1 MAGAV
6 KPVRG
11 PLYSVRALW
20 CCDGDSNIQR
30 LTSNLQKAKKR
41 LIATFTNLEIESTCS
56 QQRTSQFSNRN
67 KNGLSGNSDFAR
79 ASAFDLGLLRPL
91 ASSPHPIPSME
102 STKHVIVGTAGHIDH
117 GKSTLV
123 EALTGT
129 NPDRLEEEKR
139 RGITID
145 LGFAFLDLEGA
156 RLGFV
161 DVPGHERFVRNMLA
175 GVGGIDLVLLVIAAD
190 ESIKPQTREHFDICR
205 MLGIPRGIIAITKS
219 DLVDADVLGLARL
232 EIEEFVRGSFLEAA
246 PIVPVSARTGA
257 GLDMLKQ
264 ELLRSAQ
271 SVPERDVTRHFRLP
285 IDRSFAMKGF
295 GTVVTGTLVSGA
307 VKVEDEVELYPPR
320 SRVRVR
326 GLHSGGKSV
335 TRAVAGQRTA
345 VNLAGI
351 EREEIE
357 RGMVLA
363 PPGIFE
369 PARRLDARVTLLGSA
384 RPLRSRARVHF
395 HQGTAEA
402 IAEMVLLDRNELAPG
417 ASAFA
422 QLRLE
427 KPVLLLPGDR
437 FILRQFSPVETI
449 GGGVALDVRAARHR
463 RNDPAVAQFLE
474 TLERGNREE
483 ILSALV
489 AASPQGLSLEQI
501 IARTGWTEADVR
513 QAATKAIDAKRL
525 RVVTALPWTIAS
537 AKSVADCAA
546 VLRKAI
552 EDFHRANPLLPG
564 IPKQEL
570 RGRAGKTSAEIFL
583 AALDDLVKAGTLA
596 ISGDLVQ
603 RAGREIALSDEEARA
618 KELIEKEFER
628 AGLTVPSFVAVLEK
642 LPVESRR
649 AQKILQILLRE
660 KVLIKVADDLVFHRA
675 AMARLRETLAKYRRE
690 RGERL
695 PIPAFKELTG
705 ITRKYAIPLLEYLDR
720 EHVTRR
726 VGDER
731 VIL

>member
-1 MAGAV
+1 
-6 KPVRG
+6 
-11 PLYSVRALW
+11 
-20 CCDGDSNIQR
+20 
-30 LTSNLQKAKKR
+30 
-41 LIATFTNLEIESTCS
+41 
-56 QQRTSQFSNRN
+56 
-67 KNGLSGNSDFAR
+67 
-79 ASAFDLGLLRPL
+79 
-91 ASSPHPIPSME
+91 ME

-190 ESIKPQTREHFDICR
+190 ESIKPQTCEHFDICR
-205 MLGIPRGIIAITKS
+205 LLGIPRGIIAITKS
-219 DLVDADVLGLARL
+219 DLVDADGLGLVKL
-232 EIEEFVRGSFLEAA
+232 EIEEFTRGTFMEKS

-257 GLDMLKQ
+257 GLDALKQ

-271 SVPERDVTRHFRLP
+271 SVPARDATRHFRLP

-307 VKVEDEVELYPPR
+307 VKVEDEVELYPPQ

-335 TRAVAGQRTA
+335 ARAVAGQRTA

-363 PPGIFE
+363 PAGIFE
-369 PARRLDARVTLLGSA
+369 PAHRVDARVTLLGSA
-384 RPLRSRARVHF
+384 RRLPSRSRVHF

-402 IAEMVLLDRNELAPG
+402 IAEIVLLDRVELAPG

-437 FILRQFSPVETI
+437 FILRQFSPVVTI

-463 RNDPAVAQFLE
+463 RKDPYVAEFLE
-474 TLERGNREE
+474 TLERGNQEE
-483 ILSALV
+483 ILGALV
-489 AASPQGLSLEQI
+489 AASLHGLSLAQI
-501 IARTGWTEADVR
+501 IARTGWTETDVR
-513 QAATKAIDAKRL
+513 QAAAKHVEAKRL
-525 RVVTALPWTIAS
+525 RVMSAQPWTIAS

-546 VLRKAI
+546 VVRKAI

-564 IPKQEL
+564 IPRQEL
-570 RGRAGKTSAEIFL
+570 RGRAGKTSPEIFL
-583 AALDDLVKAGTLA
+583 AAMDDLAKTGVLSV
-596 ISGDLVQ
+596 SGDLVQ
-603 RAGREIALSDEEARA
+603 RAGREISLLDDEARA

-660 KVLIKVADDLVFHRA
+660 KVLIKVAEDLVFHRA
-675 AMARLRETLAKYRRE
+675 AVARLRETLAKFRKE

-695 PIPAFKELTG
+695 PIPVFKELTG

>member
-1 MAGAV
+1 
-6 KPVRG
+6 
-11 PLYSVRALW
+11 
-20 CCDGDSNIQR
+20 
-30 LTSNLQKAKKR
+30 
-41 LIATFTNLEIESTCS
+41 
-56 QQRTSQFSNRN
+56 
-67 KNGLSGNSDFAR
+67 
-79 ASAFDLGLLRPL
+79 
-91 ASSPHPIPSME
+91 ME
-102 STKHVIVGTAGHIDH
+102 TIKHIIVGTAGHIDH

-161 DVPGHERFVRNMLA
+161 DVPGHERFVRTMLA

-205 MLGIPRGIIAITKS
+205 LLGIPRGIIAITKS
-219 DLVDADVLGLARL
+219 DLVETDVLALVQL
-232 EIEEFVRGSFLEAA
+232 EIEEFVRGSFLETA
-246 PIVPVSARTGA
+246 PVIPLSARSRA
-257 GLDMLKQ
+257 GLDVLKQ
-264 ELLRSAQ
+264 ELLRSARA
-271 SVPERDVTRHFRLP
+271 VPLRDASRHFRLP

-307 VKVEDEVELYPPR
+307 VRIEDEVELYPPGVR
-320 SRVRVR
+320 ARVR
-326 GLHSGGKSV
+326 GLHSGGKPI

-369 PARRLDARVTLLGSA
+369 PAHQLDARVTLLESA
-384 RPLRSRARVHF
+384 RPLKSRARVHF

-402 IAEMVLLDRNELAPG
+402 IAELVLLEGGELQPG
-417 ASAFA
+417 GSAFA
-422 QLRLE
+422 HLRLE
-427 KPVLLLPGDR
+427 KPILLLPGDR
-437 FILRQFSPVETI
+437 FILRQFSPVVTI
-449 GGGVALDVRAARHR
+449 GGGVALDVRARRHR
-463 RNDPAVAQFLE
+463 GNSPPVVELLE
-474 TLERGNREE
+474 TLERGNQEE
-483 ILSALV
+483 ILTALLT
-489 AASPQGLSLEQI
+489 ASPRGLSLAQI
-501 IARTGWTEADVR
+501 IARTGWTEAGVR
-513 QAATKAIDAKRL
+513 QAAAKPVEAKRL
-525 RVVTALPWTIAS
+525 RVVSAQQWTVAS
-537 AKSVADCAA
+537 AKGVADSAA
-546 VLRKAI
+546 ALRKAI
-552 EDFHRANPLLPG
+552 EEFHHANPLLPG

-570 RGRAGKTSAEIFL
+570 RGRASQMSTEVFL
-583 AALDDLVKAGTLA
+583 TALDDLVKAGTLA

-603 RAGREIALSDEEARA
+603 RAGREISLSDEEARA
-618 KELIEKEFER
+618 KELIEQAFER
-628 AGLTVPSFVAVLEK
+628 AGLEVPRFAAVLEK

-660 KVLIKVADDLVFHRA
+660 KVLIKVAEDLLFHRTA
-675 AMARLRETLAKYRRE
+675 VARLRETLAKYRKE
-690 RGERL
+690 RGQRL
-695 PIPAFKELTG
+695 PIPVFKELTG

-720 EHVTRR
+720 EQVTRR

>member
-6 KPVRG
+6 KLERS
-11 PLYSVRALW
+11 PLYVAGAELPS
-20 CCDGDSNIQR
+20 
-30 LTSNLQKAKKR
+30 SNLRRAKKRPWPPWR
-41 LIATFTNLEIESTCS
+41 LIATLAKLEFGPTDCS
-56 QQRTSQFSNRN
+56 YKSLANSNRN
-67 KNGLSGNSDFAR
+67 KKGNSGNGRFAR
-79 ASAFDLGLLRPL
+79 ASAFDLGLPRPL
-91 ASSPHPIPSME
+91 ASSRHPISTME
-102 STKHVIVGTAGHIDH
+102 STRHVIVGTAGHIDH

-145 LGFAFLDLEGA
+145 LGFAFLDLDGL

-175 GVGGIDLVLLVIAAD
+175 GVGGIDLVLLVIAVD
-190 ESIKPQTREHFDICR
+190 ECIKPQTREHFDICR
-205 MLGIPRGIIAITKS
+205 LLGIPRGIVALTKS
-219 DLVDADVLGLARL
+219 DLVDPDLLGLAKL
-232 EIEEFVRGSFLEAA
+232 EIEEFVRGTFMESS
-246 PIVPVSARTGA
+246 PIIPVSAKTGA
-257 GLDMLKQ
+257 GLDVLK
-264 ELLRSAQ
+264 LALARAALD
-271 SVPERDVTRHFRLP
+271 VPARDATRHFRLP

-320 SRVRVR
+320 VRARVR

-335 TRAVAGQRTA
+335 ARAVAGQRTA

-369 PARRLDARVTLLGSA
+369 PARRLDALVTLLGSA
-384 RPLRSRARVHF
+384 RPLRSHARVHF

-402 IAEMVLLDRNELAPG
+402 IAEIILLDGKELAPG

-422 QLRLE
+422 QLKLE
-427 KPVLLLPGDR
+427 NPVLLLPADR

-449 GGGVALDVRAARHR
+449 GGGVVLDARAARHR
-463 RNDPAVAQFLE
+463 RNDPGIVQFLE
-474 TLERGNREE
+474 TLERGNHEE
-483 ILSALV
+483 ILAALV
-489 AASPQGLSLEQI
+489 AGSLHVLSLAQI
-501 IARTGWTEADVR
+501 VARTGWTESEVR
-513 QAATKAIDAKRL
+513 QAAAKPMDAKRL
-525 RVVTALPWTIAS
+525 RVVSAQPWTIAS
-537 AKSVADCAA
+537 AKTVADCAA
-546 VLRKAI
+546 LLRKII

-570 RGRAGKTSAEIFL
+570 RGRAGKISAEIFL
-583 AALDDLVKAGTLA
+583 TALDDLAKANVVAVT
-596 ISGDLVQ
+596 GDLVQ

-628 AGLTVPSFVAVLEK
+628 SGLTVPSFVAVLEK
-642 LPVESRR
+642 LPVESGR

-660 KVLIKVADDLVFHRA
+660 KVLIKVAEDLVFHRA
-675 AMARLRETLAKYRRE
+675 AVARLRETLARYRKE